1 MKTIINKSI
10 GSKLFF
16 YVLTSALVGLSGMS
30 YFFYQILES
39 RAKEEIQGNLGTQ
52 AKSIEAQFARVE
64 QSMMDLTAILQTTN
78 SLEIE
83 SLEAYQQL
91 AFHFFKSRSPLT
103 MGVGFGQAPYQLTK
117 ERKLYWPYFFVDQKT
132 QDQVGEPLPFPHN
145 NIRYVDVFALEDYSQ
160 LKYYQLPVKAGKPIW
175 LEPFNWYGIT
185 ITTLT
190 GPVYNK
196 QNQLISV
203 IGLDTSVTALTEELK
218 APKSWRNGYFS
229 ILSQEGNVLA
239 YPPDPQKAKNLATYK
254 DIPELK
260 TVWEKIGKSES
271 GLFALEGKYWAYQH
285 IEGTNWLMLAAVPQ
299 SVVLLPVL
307 AITLGGALGAGAI
320 LAFVVFLFVRRLN
333 SRLQPILKE
342 CQKLAQTDNE
352 NEKLQLVGADEIEVL
367 EHSFNR
373 MTAQLKASFEELELR
388 VEERTAE
395 LQQAKLAADTANQA
409 KSEFLANMSHELR
422 TPLNGILGY
431 AQVLRQSRTLSEKEK
446 KGVDIISQ
454 CGSHLLTLI
463 NDVLD
468 LSKIEARK
476 MELHLAEFHFPS
488 FIQGVV
494 EICRIKAD
502 QKGIAF
508 VYQEEGQLPVG
519 VQTDDK
525 RLRQVLI
532 NLLSNAI
539 KFTDEGTVTFL
550 VQSQKVESNEENQ
563 SLYNLRFQIEDS
575 GIGISPEHLSK
586 IFLPF
591 EQVGSVEKQSEG
603 TGLGLAITQQ
613 IVAMMGSTIQV
624 ESELGKG
631 STFCFEVDLPETTSW
646 SKSAKLVSEGIIVG
660 FKTKTSFRELTS
672 SQADCVSEEISDI
685 EFSACTLHQKR
696 KILIVDDRWENRS
709 VVINLLEPLGFEVLE
724 AENGQ
729 DGLNKFAQ
737 YQPDLII
744 TDISMP
750 ILDGYEMLFQIRSSP
765 QGQNV
770 VVIVS
775 SASVFESDRQKSLNA
790 GANDF
795 LPKPIQTE
803 NLLASLQKHLELEW
817 IYEKTKLIETSEQT
831 STVSLNTA
839 DIVPPSAEDLALL
852 LDLSRKGLINHILTE
867 IERIEKSDEK
877 FTPFVLQIRKFAE
890 KFQLKQLRTFI
901 EQYS

>member
-1 MKTIINKSI
+1 MKLIINKSI

-30 YFFYQILES
+30 YFFYQVLEN
-39 RAKEEIQGNLGTQ
+39 RAKEEIQGKLGTQ
-52 AKSIEAQFARVE
+52 VKSIEAQFAKVE
-64 QSMMDLTAILQTTN
+64 QSIMDLTAMLQTTH
-78 SLEIE
+78 SLDIGNVEV
-83 SLEAYQQL
+83 YKQL
-91 AFHFFKSRSPLT
+91 AFHFFTYRSPLT

-117 ERKLYWPYFFVDQKT
+117 ERKLYWPYFFVDQNIN
-132 QDQVGEPLPFPHN
+132 DQVGKALPFPHN
-145 NIRYVDVFALEDYSQ
+145 NIRYVDVFDIEDYSQ
-160 LKYYQLPVKAGKPIW
+160 LKYYELPVKAGKPIW

-190 GPVYNK
+190 GPVYDK

-203 IGLDTSVTALTEELK
+203 IGLDTSVTALTEQLK
-218 APKSWRNGYFS
+218 TPESWQDGYFS

-239 YPPDPQKAKNLATYK
+239 YPPNPQKAKDLATYK
-254 DIPELK
+254 DIPELQA
-260 TVWEKIGKSES
+260 VWQKIGQRDS

-333 SRLQPILKE
+333 SRLQPILEE
-342 CQKLAQTDNE
+342 CQQLAQTDDQNE
-352 NEKLQLVGADEIEVL
+352 QLQLVSADEIEVL

-373 MTAQLKASFEELELR
+373 MTAQLKVSFEELELR
-388 VEERTAE
+388 VQERTAE

-431 AQVLRQSRTLSEKEK
+431 AQVLQQSRTMSEKEK

-476 MELHLAEFHFPS
+476 MELNLAEFHFPS

-550 VQSQKVESNEENQ
+550 VQSQQVETDVNEENK
-563 SLYNLRFQIEDS
+563 SIYRLRFQIEDS
-575 GIGISPEHLSK
+575 GIGISPEHLTK

-591 EQVGSVEKQSEG
+591 EQVGNVKKQSEG

-624 ESELGKG
+624 ESELDKG
-631 STFCFEVDLPETTSW
+631 STFWFDVNLLETTSW
-646 SKSAKLVSEGIIVG
+646 VKTARVASHGTIVG
-660 FKTKTSFRELTS
+660 FKGKNS
-672 SQADCVSEEISDI
+672 SEQLSE
-685 EFSACTLHQKR
+685 KR
-696 KILIVDDRWENRS
+696 KILVVDDRWENRS
-709 VVINLLEPLGFEVLE
+709 VVMNLLDPLGFEVLE

-729 DGLNKFAQ
+729 DGLNKFTQ

-744 TDISMP
+744 TDLSMP
-750 ILDGYEMLFQIRSSP
+750 IMDGYEMLSQIRSAP
-765 QGQNV
+765 QGQDVAV
-770 VVIVS
+770 VVS
-775 SASVFESDRQKSLNA
+775 SASVFESDRQKSLDA

-795 LPKPIQTE
+795 LPKPIQAE
-803 NLLASLQKHLELEW
+803 SLLTSLQTHLELEW
-817 IYEKTKLIETSEQT
+817 IYEQTKSVETFKQT
-831 STVSLNTA
+831 NSISFNYA

-852 LDLSRKGLINHILTE
+852 LDLSRKGLINNVLTE
-867 IERIEKSDEK
+867 IERIEKIDEK
-877 FTPFVLQIRKFAE
+877 FIPFVLQIRKFAE